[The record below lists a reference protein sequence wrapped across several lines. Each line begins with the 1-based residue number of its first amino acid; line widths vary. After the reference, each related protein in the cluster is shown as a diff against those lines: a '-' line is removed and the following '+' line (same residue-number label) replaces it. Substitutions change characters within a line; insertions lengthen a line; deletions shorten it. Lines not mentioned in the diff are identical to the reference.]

1 MNKLTKQAIAKFMAA
16 EPFKS
21 GNTKVKV
28 LPNVT
33 VLSLFDN
40 DIAFKYNN
48 PEQTVS
54 ITACGWLSNTTKE
67 RLNAIPGVSIQQKNY
82 QWYLNG
88 QKWNGNLIDVK

>member
-1 MNKLTKQAIAKFMAA
+1 MKKVTQKAIAKFMAA
-16 EPFKS
+16 EPYRS
-21 GNTKVKV
+21 SNTKVKV

-33 VLSLFDN
+33 VLSLFNN
-40 DIAFKYNN
+40 DIAFRYNN

-67 RLNAIPGVSIQQKNY
+67 RLNAIPGVSIQQKKG

-88 QKWNGNLIDVK
+88 QPWDGNLIDVK